1 MWLKGLKMESKAF
14 ITPFEFAK
22 AIQTTVE
29 AVRNMCRTGKLVA
42 QKTSKNGH
50 WRIKASELTRWLAG
64 FGDGQGVGHGDR

>member
-1 MWLKGLKMESKAF
+1 MESKSF

-29 AVRNMCRTGKLVA
+29 AVRYMCRTGRLAA

-50 WRIKASELTRWLAG
+50 WRIKASELTHWLEG
-64 FGDGQGVGHGDR
+64 FGDGKGAGHGSR

>member
-1 MWLKGLKMESKAF
+1 MESKAF

-29 AVRNMCRTGKLVA
+29 AVRNMCRTGRLVA

-50 WRIKASELTRWLAG
+50 WRIKASELTRWLEG
-64 FGDGQGVGHGDR
+64 FGDGQGVRHGSK